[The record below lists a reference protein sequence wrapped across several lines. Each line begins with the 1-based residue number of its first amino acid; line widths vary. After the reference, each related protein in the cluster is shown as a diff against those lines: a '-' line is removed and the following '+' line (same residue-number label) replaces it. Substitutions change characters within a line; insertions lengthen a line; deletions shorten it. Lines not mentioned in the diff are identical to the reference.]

1 MSKLLCHRTDFDN
14 LKILSDLEFN
24 LSQSHTFG
32 TFYLPFLAAAKQE
45 YLQALSFHTRLENP
59 DTLFWPGM
67 PELILSRF
75 HAVCVRTLIVEMSM
89 YKAAGKLEGGSSS
102 EEYKFFNE
110 QILVRKEL
118 REELFEVYPLLAENI
133 RRTISQSAAFL
144 SEMRNRLEADRKE
157 IEKNILHGRHMGNI
171 TGIQDM
177 AADCHCNGKCVL
189 KIETDQGDTFLYKPR
204 NAKTEKAFLNLLNYF
219 YEGIQLEGYTYGMV
233 LREEYAWIEWVS
245 PQECT
250 QPSQTE
256 RYFRR
261 LGVCVFLSFLLGTG
275 DLHYENMIAHGEY
288 PVPVDTEVLCT
299 TAGGKKEP
307 AENSSAESYSVLY
320 SGILPD
326 PARQTHVNVL
336 NAGEGQKAAIKVAR
350 VINDKTSDM
359 KIAYENPQM
368 PAGKN
373 QVVLSGN
380 KISPTAYKSAI
391 ISGFQEA
398 GLTFLKDKNK
408 VVQKIMEEI
417 RDCRVRVLLDNT
429 QRYATLLSGGSHP
442 MVLQKEENRRKL
454 FENLYAGKTALT
466 GAEKTAVEYGIRDL
480 QEGDI
485 PYYFTRPDSCAL
497 FASGG
502 EELPDYFPLSF
513 IDCLKNRADRL
524 CTEELVRQ
532 EQIIG
537 LSMDLSGYDKTDFI
551 NSYVSLPVQIAPG
564 RDRERRFYEK
574 ALEIAEQIGQ
584 AALWDEKREHVN
596 WIEPVLAGV
605 KEEGIRLSQ
614 GDYYLYNGTAG
625 IAVFLHAVN
634 KASGKQEELCRAVRN
649 TLFHYTN
656 RCLEDRRNLAS
667 ESTGAFCGEAS
678 ICYAYQAMYRITGE
692 RVFLEYAEKHS
703 QLLPELIEKDTV
715 YDLVYGNAGAV
726 LVLCGMYELTSSEA
740 YLRLARR
747 AADILA
753 ANVQKQEKGGG
764 WPNRA
769 SQAALAGMSHG
780 GSGFLPGL
788 AKLDYLLKSTEY
800 EPVLSEA
807 LAYERSLYSEKWH
820 NWADLR
826 QEEGEGRWQAGAW
839 CHGFGGIAAARLAC
853 LPYVDGKLKE
863 VMEEDLRL
871 AEHGFLA
878 LRRRKGMCLCHGNMG
893 MLLLL
898 ERYGKTFPSEQLAQV
913 KNALSG
919 AALEELEK
927 GRLMPREKY
936 ARGLMSGMSGIG
948 YACLKLAGF
957 TTLPDILV
965 CGI

>member
-1 MSKLLCHRTDFDN
+1 MQDNIFLLINYETV
-14 LKILSDLEFN
+14 LSVEEIN
-24 LSQSHTFG
+24 QSESHTFG

-157 IEKNILHGRHMGNI
+157 IEKNILHGRPMGNI

-177 AADCHCNGKCVL
+177 ASDCHCNGKCVL

-299 TAGGKKEP
+299 TAGGKKGP

-350 VINDKTSDM
+350 VVNDKTSDM
-359 KIAYENPQM
+359 KIAYENPQI

-391 ISGFQEA
+391 ISGFREA
-398 GLTFLKDKNK
+398 GLMFLIDKNK
-408 VVQKIMEEI
+408 MVQKIMEEI

-442 MVLQKEENRRKL
+442 MVLQKEENQRKL

-466 GAEKTAVEYGIRDL
+466 GAEKKAVEYGIRDL

-537 LSMDLSGYDKTDFI
+537 LSMDLS
-551 NSYVSLPVQIAPG
+551 
-564 RDRERRFYEK
+564 
-574 ALEIAEQIGQ
+574 
-584 AALWDEKREHVN
+584 
-596 WIEPVLAGV
+596 
-605 KEEGIRLSQ
+605 RL
-614 GDYYLYNGTAG
+614 
-625 IAVFLHAVN
+625 
-634 KASGKQEELCRAVRN
+634 
-649 TLFHYTN
+649 
-656 RCLEDRRNLAS
+656 
-667 ESTGAFCGEAS
+667 
-678 ICYAYQAMYRITGE
+678 
-692 RVFLEYAEKHS
+692 
-703 QLLPELIEKDTV
+703 
-715 YDLVYGNAGAV
+715 
-726 LVLCGMYELTSSEA
+726 
-740 YLRLARR
+740 
-747 AADILA
+747 
-753 ANVQKQEKGGG
+753 
-764 WPNRA
+764 
-769 SQAALAGMSHG
+769 
-780 GSGFLPGL
+780 
-788 AKLDYLLKSTEY
+788 
-800 EPVLSEA
+800 
-807 LAYERSLYSEKWH
+807 
-820 NWADLR
+820 
-826 QEEGEGRWQAGAW
+826 
-839 CHGFGGIAAARLAC
+839 
-853 LPYVDGKLKE
+853 
-863 VMEEDLRL
+863 
-871 AEHGFLA
+871 
-878 LRRRKGMCLCHGNMG
+878 
-893 MLLLL
+893 
-898 ERYGKTFPSEQLAQV
+898 
-913 KNALSG
+913 
-919 AALEELEK
+919 
-927 GRLMPREKY
+927 
-936 ARGLMSGMSGIG
+936 
-948 YACLKLAGF
+948 
-957 TTLPDILV
+957 
-965 CGI
+965 

>member
-1 MSKLLCHRTDFDN
+1 MNKKLLSIEQDGFINRS
-14 LKILSDLEFN
+14 LSFEITLAKN
-24 LSQSHTFG
+24 YTFG

-45 YLQALSFHTRLENP
+45 YLQALSIHTRSENP
-59 DTLFWPGM
+59 DTLFCPGM
-67 PELILSRF
+67 PELILSRL

-102 EEYKFFNE
+102 EEYQFFNE
-110 QILVRKEL
+110 QILRRKEL
-118 REELFEVYPLLAENI
+118 RDELFEVYPLLAENI

-157 IEKNILHGRHMGNI
+157 IEKNILHGRPMGNI

-177 AADCHCNGKCVL
+177 ASDCHCNGKCVL

-250 QPSQTE
+250 QPTQTE

-299 TAGGKKEP
+299 TAGGKKGP
-307 AENSSAESYSVLY
+307 AENYSTESYSVLY

-391 ISGFQEA
+391 ISGFREA
-398 GLTFLKDKNK
+398 GLMFLKDKNK
-408 VVQKIMEEI
+408 MVQKIMEEI

-524 CTEELVRQ
+524 C
-532 EQIIG
+532 
-537 LSMDLSGYDKTDFI
+537 
-551 NSYVSLPVQIAPG
+551 
-564 RDRERRFYEK
+564 RDC
-574 ALEIAEQIGQ
+574 L
-584 AALWDEKREHVN
+584 
-596 WIEPVLAGV
+596 
-605 KEEGIRLSQ
+605 
-614 GDYYLYNGTAG
+614 LY
-625 IAVFLHAVN
+625 
-634 KASGKQEELCRAVRN
+634 
-649 TLFHYTN
+649 
-656 RCLEDRRNLAS
+656 
-667 ESTGAFCGEAS
+667 
-678 ICYAYQAMYRITGE
+678 
-692 RVFLEYAEKHS
+692 
-703 QLLPELIEKDTV
+703 
-715 YDLVYGNAGAV
+715 
-726 LVLCGMYELTSSEA
+726 TS
-740 YLRLARR
+740 
-747 AADILA
+747 
-753 ANVQKQEKGGG
+753 
-764 WPNRA
+764 
-769 SQAALAGMSHG
+769 
-780 GSGFLPGL
+780 
-788 AKLDYLLKSTEY
+788 
-800 EPVLSEA
+800 
-807 LAYERSLYSEKWH
+807 
-820 NWADLR
+820 
-826 QEEGEGRWQAGAW
+826 
-839 CHGFGGIAAARLAC
+839 
-853 LPYVDGKLKE
+853 
-863 VMEEDLRL
+863 
-871 AEHGFLA
+871 
-878 LRRRKGMCLCHGNMG
+878 
-893 MLLLL
+893 
-898 ERYGKTFPSEQLAQV
+898 PS
-913 KNALSG
+913 
-919 AALEELEK
+919 
-927 GRLMPREKY
+927 PR
-936 ARGLMSGMSGIG
+936 
-948 YACLKLAGF
+948 
-957 TTLPDILV
+957 D
-965 CGI
+965 